1 MSEIEEGSW
10 TVLTGKMALENS
22 LKVGTLVVEVSS
34 ESEAAGVKEKF
45 RNEAL
50 VLPGT
55 NSNGCYYPPK
65 LFPYP
70 SATSYPSFLIVSLPN
85 ESTL

>member
-1 MSEIEEGSW
+1 
-10 TVLTGKMALENS
+10 LENS
-22 LKVGTLVVEVSS
+22 LKVGTLIVEVSS
-34 ESEAAGVKEKF
+34 EEEATGVKEKF
-45 RNEAL
+45 RNEAM

-55 NSNGCYYPPK
+55 NSNGCFYPPK

-70 SATSYPSFLIVSLPN
+70 LASPYPSFLVISLPP